1 MSAIAPMKWF
11 KSLKFDNPALN
22 SPQPCIHGAGCVY
35 TVKDA
40 DGTVKPGCCRYVHP
54 GEEGN
59 GRRLF
64 PETTMVK
71 DGKQVQMPACVR
83 LTGRAGFYERRR
95 LHLSWE
101 EWCARNNIAYTPNKV
116 GIEREPAPHAPKPVA
131 KPVTRATATATIKN
145 LTEKLSVMVAAS
157 SLDDDGKALCNEE
170 VTGIVE
176 AVDNIFKRLEPSEDA
191 VKDAEGSVKDAAAL
205 LKPFLESGVAGGR
218 PFRRV
223 TAADSARM
231 MAKQREAADA
241 EVSDEQYAKV
251 LGVLASSGDV
261 LVKTEAA
268 AEAAFVAAMATTV

>member
-1 MSAIAPMKWF
+1 MKWF
-11 KSLKFDNPALN
+11 NNPKFDNPVLN

-64 PETTMVK
+64 PETVMVK
-71 DGKQVQMPACVR
+71 DGKKVHMPACVR

-116 GIEREPAPHAPKPVA
+116 GIEREPAPFAPKPVA
-131 KPVTRATATATIKN
+131 KPVTRAAANATIKS
-145 LTEKLSVMVAAS
+145 LTEKLSAQIAAS
-157 SLDDDGKALCNEE
+157 ALDDDNKALCNEE

-176 AVDNIFKRLEPSEDA
+176 AVENIFKRIAPTEEDA
-191 VKDAEGSVKDAAAL
+191 EVKDATAL
-205 LKPFLESGVAGGR
+205 LKSFLHKGARV
-218 PFRRV
+218 V

-231 MAKQREAADA
+231 MARQLEAADA

-251 LGVLASSGDV
+251 LGVLGSDV
-261 LVKTEAA
+261 LVKTEAV
-268 AEAAFVAAMATTV
+268 AEAVFVAAMNDV

>member
-1 MSAIAPMKWF
+1 MSAAPMKWF
-11 KSLKFDNPALN
+11 NNPKFDNPALN

-64 PETTMVK
+64 PETVMVK
-71 DGKQVQMPACVR
+71 DGKKVHMPACVR

-176 AVDNIFKRLEPSEDA
+176 AVDNIFKRLEPSEEGAANDA
-191 VKDAEGSVKDAAAL
+191 VKDAAAL

-231 MAKQREAADA
+231 FAEQAARADA

-251 LGVLASSGDV
+251 LGALASSGDV